1 MSQYHYKI
9 MRSRDDEEKFF
20 GKLGKYFASKAVRDE
35 MGGYPMN
42 DSPAHTWLV
51 AIDKRTFHAIGF
63 VSLEEKKDHWVL
75 HDFYVQEAHR
85 GKGVMKTLL
94 QKSLHFAG
102 DRKVSG
108 KVPRSCSALFEKRGF
123 AVADSH
129 TNWVTITKE

>member
-20 GKLGKYFASKAVRDE
+20 AKLGKYFASKTIRDE

-42 DSPAHTWLV
+42 DSPAHAWLV

-63 VSLEEKKDHWVL
+63 VSLEDKKDHLVL

-85 GKGVMKTLL
+85 GKGVMTTLL
-94 QKSLHFAG
+94 QKSDHFADG
-102 DRKVSG
+102 RKMIG
-108 KVPRSCSALFEKRGF
+108 KVPRSCSALFEKQGF
-123 AVADSH
+123 TVAGSQ